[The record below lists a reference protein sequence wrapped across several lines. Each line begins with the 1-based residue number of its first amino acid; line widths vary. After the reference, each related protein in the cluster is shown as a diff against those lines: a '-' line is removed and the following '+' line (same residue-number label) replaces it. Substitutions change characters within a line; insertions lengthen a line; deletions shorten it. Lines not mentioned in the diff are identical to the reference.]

1 MSTFS
6 TKKILYGSASLIPE
20 IAVQIKYAFVRDG
33 YEVRYE
39 ALSSGGYDI
48 SITKGGFFKTVLGMK
63 TALKVSLLPG
73 DGDIMFEA
81 GIGIWGQQVIPLVIS
96 MFFFWPV
103 LLTQSWGLAQQA
115 KLDDKALEIA
125 ERVVYAKGASSC
137 GATAVSADPLPS
149 VSDGVRFCTSC
160 GTRNPAGA
168 KFCCGCGKELG

>member
-20 IAVQIKYAFVRDG
+20 IAVQIKDAFVRDG

-103 LLTQSWGLAQQA
+103 LITQIWGLVTQA

-125 ERVVYAKGASSC
+125 TQVTYANGMRGQQAETEN
-137 GATAVSADPLPS
+137 GQD
-149 VSDGVRFCTSC
+149 RFCTNCGAKASEGARFCASC
-160 GTRNPAGA
+160 GR
-168 KFCCGCGKELG
+168 LMD